1 MNLIPCVPHFLS
13 HNRPS
18 GSAAEALGLSG
29 AFPGFRVEGSAS
41 WAARHGTGHGT
52 GDGKGMAKMSMGKP
66 MEIHGRSWFDAGFV
80 EWNLWNIHG
89 NYGDLMRKA
98 LENLWNIIHMG
109 IWCGKHMGNLQIYPN
124 LYVLLGEFDEIYHI
138 YGESTPR
145 EGENIWQ
152 Y

>member
-41 WAARHGTGHGT
+41 WAARHGMGHGT

-66 MEIHGRSWFDAGFV
+66 MEIHGRSMEDR
-80 EWNLWNIHG
+80 
-89 NYGDLMRKA
+89 DLMRD
-98 LENLWNIIHMG
+98 LWSEIYGRSMEIMG
-109 IWCGKHMGNLQIYPN
+109 I
-124 LYVLLGEFDEIYHI
+124 
-138 YGESTPR
+138 
-145 EGENIWQ
+145 
-152 Y
+152 